1 MELFTIFTL
10 LACCVFL
17 SGVEITFTAADR
29 LRLELELQKNNLRSR
44 FLSLLLA
51 NPDRWL
57 ATTLVLFNAFL
68 VVLAIQLAHWLHTH
82 LYPELTDIYLIE
94 ILDIS
99 IITVVVLIFVEIIP
113 KTLFQIAPT
122 QTLIWLSLPIYGLQ
136 WIFRPVVSLFM
147 WINYQTLALF
157 NIRLHKEQKQR
168 FGKKDLEHFL
178 HNIHDQTGI
187 DQEILHN
194 ALELNELTARGCMTE
209 LGKVLAVELNT
220 SMAQLTELFIEY
232 RFTRIVIYEQKK
244 EQIVGYFHHHYL
256 LQNPKNIA
264 QYLFPTQTVLDTY
277 PAQDLLH
284 KMIAEK
290 LNMVVVVNKEK
301 KTLGIIAL
309 SDLLTMLFGKMDEQ
323 FETE

>member
-1 MELFTIFTL
+1 MELFTIFIL

-29 LRLELELQKNNLRSR
+29 LRLELELQKNNFRSR
-44 FLSLLLA
+44 FLALLLT

-57 ATTLVLFNAFL
+57 TTTLVLFNAFL

-82 LYPELTDIYLIE
+82 AYPHLTDVYLIE
-94 ILDIS
+94 VLDIA
-99 IITVVVLIFVEIIP
+99 IITTVVLIFVEIIP

-122 QTLIWLSLPIYGLQ
+122 QTLIWLAFPIYVLQ
-136 WIFRPVVSLFM
+136 LICRPLVSLFM
-147 WINYQTLALF
+147 WVNYQTLALF
-157 NIRLHKEQKQR
+157 NIHFHKEQKQR
-168 FGKKDLEHFL
+168 FGKKDLEHFF

-209 LGKVLAVELNT
+209 LNKVVAVELNT
-220 SMAQLTELFIEY
+220 PLSQLTELFIEH
-232 RFTRIVIYEQKK
+232 RFTRIVVYEQKK

-256 LQNPKNIA
+256 LQNPQNIS
-264 QYLFPTQTVLDTY
+264 QYLFPTQTVLDSY

-323 FETE
+323 FEIE